1 MIVVHRKTK
10 TVMALGAALCLQA
23 CTAAELQAFAVG
35 LSAATEELAYQ
46 NALQYAEGPAY
57 CDPGYRLELG
67 YDEYNNPV
75 RFCVP
80 DRPY

>member
-1 MIVVHRKTK
+1 
-10 TVMALGAALCLQA
+10 MALGAALCLQA